1 MEENTVELIDYLRV
15 IWKRKILI
23 IVTTLVCIGVGVG
36 VKESGTK
43 LPVTYRSDAF
53 VKIGKMMN
61 VDVLVT
67 VEDPESLVELIPIV
81 YDEMISKFPGYHFD
95 VRNIPKTDL
104 LKLTMEGHDSGVERV
119 LKELVDMLIDK
130 LSRKAKDT
138 FDAYKNQ
145 IEELEEDAKNIS
157 ENITLI
163 ESALAK
169 IKNKEKQ
176 FIEYLN
182 TSEEKVETGKY
193 LGEWYS
199 FFDMYYIKT
208 SDLRLD
214 LDSPRGLRRSLRNVQ
229 KQLSIRKTAFGNRE
243 KYKTEMVGKMRS
255 TTGVPKRKKGLN
267 TIAVSGVA
275 GLIMSLFIAFFIEY
289 IEESK
294 SRRKGNGKVDS
305 A

>member
-1 MEENTVELIDYLRV
+1 M
-15 IWKRKILI
+15 
-23 IVTTLVCIGVGVG
+23 TLVCIGVGVG

-61 VDVLVT
+61 VDVLVP